1 MYNLTENLPNNSNT
15 SKEYINKVLNQ
26 LLIDYKN
33 TREERRKLLNWEE
46 SKDFSILGEIEIFTD
61 SIRGYASQLTTDST
75 IENPQESIEKLKQ
88 IQIFNIS
95 EFVKWYFTYDTEY
108 PQLKNYIEKLNYLRL
123 LIIEYITQYQLV
135 MPA

>member
-1 MYNLTENLPNNSNT
+1 MYNLKENLPNNSNT

-33 TREERRKLLNWEE
+33 TREERRELANWEE
-46 SKDFSILGEIEIFTD
+46 FKDFSIIGEIEIFTD
-61 SIRGYASQLTTDST
+61 SIRGYASQLITDST
-75 IENPQESIEKLKQ
+75 TKNAQESIEKLKQ

-95 EFVKWYFTYDTEY
+95 EFVEWYFRYDTEY

-123 LIIEYITQYQLV
+123 LIIEYISQYQLII
-135 MPA
+135 